1 MHCCFSEIGS
11 VGAGRGAGRG
21 AGGGAGRG
29 ACRGA
34 GGGADCPPPTQP
46 FVFVGFVVFV
56 VFAVFKVKM
65 SSSLGVVA
73 AVCAECVEGG
83 LEFALTIEAQD
94 FISNVM
100 ERYKWFF

>member
-1 MHCCFSEIGS
+1 
-11 VGAGRGAGRG
+11 
-21 AGGGAGRG
+21 
-29 ACRGA
+29 
-34 GGGADCPPPTQP
+34 
-46 FVFVGFVVFV
+46 
-56 VFAVFKVKM
+56 M

-73 AVCAECVEGG
+73 ATTAASPTLTVCVEGG

>member
-46 FVFVGFVVFV
+46 FVFVGF
-56 VFAVFKVKM
+56 KVKM
-65 SSSLGVVA
+65 SSSLGVVAAVLAVA